1 MSKRNRSKLQMFA
14 VAVGIAVTVLGVLV
28 VSAPRS
34 EAAFDAFLRI
44 NVCHA
49 QSDGDYIEIS
59 TWSWGAAGHTSHK
72 EDVILPS
79 SSPCPDKV
87 ARPSR

>member
-1 MSKRNRSKLQMFA
+1 MCERNRSKLQGFA
-14 VAVGIAVTVLGVLV
+14 AAVGIAVTLVGVLV

-34 EAAFDAFLRI
+34 EAAFDAYLRI

-49 QSDGDYIEIS
+49 QSDGDYIEIE
-59 TWSWGAAGHTSHK
+59 TWQWGAGGHTSHK
-72 EDVILPS
+72 EDLFLPS
-79 SSPCPDKV
+79 SSECPDKV

>member
-1 MSKRNRSKLQMFA
+1 MFNRNRSKFQMFA
-14 VAVGIAVTVLGVLV
+14 AAVGIAVVLVGVLV

-72 EDVILPS
+72 EDLFLPTS
-79 SSPCPDKV
+79 NPCPDKV
-87 ARPSR
+87 ASPSR